1 MKEPGPEALGAQP
14 WFCLPRDRVSF
25 LTLSRNDLQAAASNI
40 TTGPRPASFVS
51 RTPMRPGRSSA
62 TSTQLPLQALW
73 ELLRHAGRTDA
84 VLTGASSLPPPRPPA
99 AARPL
104 YSRFPALTPVAP
116 YISRQWTARLRQA
129 VTAERSEAATSASYR
144 PGGIPTDHQ
153 SGSLCATCAVSG
165 ANYTENSRQPTRH
178 GAMRAVTERH
188 ISSTAVAAQDPC
200 AGVALRL
207 PRLDVARLT
216 RHRRNGGQTGANRA
230 VA

>member
-73 ELLRHAGRTDA
+73 ELLRHAGRMDA

-116 YISRQWTARLRQA
+116 ISPDNGRPAFGRPSQPKGVRLPPQQ
-129 VTAERSEAATSASYR
+129 VTGPA
-144 PGGIPTDHQ
+144 
-153 SGSLCATCAVSG
+153 GSLLTTSPVHCARRAPFPARTTPKTADSPHAMARCGLSRSAILVVRPWPHKTHALVSHYDFRDSMSH
-165 ANYTENSRQPTRH
+165 A
-178 GAMRAVTERH
+178 
-188 ISSTAVAAQDPC
+188 
-200 AGVALRL
+200 
-207 PRLDVARLT
+207 
-216 RHRRNGGQTGANRA
+216 
-230 VA
+230 